1 MGGREFLADG
11 NFGGS
16 CAALTL
22 VDLPIAFPV
31 ESHLQKTVPGVV
43 ALAAAGADQV
53 AAPGRALAI
62 VVLGHGEGRATTAG
76 DEEHAEGAFGSFLH
90 TALWNL
96 RSLTTP
102 EKRLRSG

>member
-1 MGGREFLADG
+1 METSEV
-11 NFGGS
+11 S

-31 ESHLQKTVPGVV
+31 ESHLEKTVLGVV

-62 VVLGHGEGRATTAG
+62 VVLGHREGCAAAAG
-76 DEEHAEGAFGSFLH
+76 DQKHAE
-90 TALWNL
+90 AL
-96 RSLTTP
+96 
-102 EKRLRSG
+102 GG